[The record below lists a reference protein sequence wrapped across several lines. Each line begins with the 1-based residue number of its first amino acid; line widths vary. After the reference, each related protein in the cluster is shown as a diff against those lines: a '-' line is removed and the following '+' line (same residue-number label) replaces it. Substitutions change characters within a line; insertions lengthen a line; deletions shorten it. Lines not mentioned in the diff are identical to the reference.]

1 MWRQLCG
8 IQHLTFRFFSRLQGH
23 FCLLG
28 ILRGGL
34 CGEEALELLLSVSS
48 FWRIPCVPVC
58 WLGRPRVPVL
68 RWLTFWRT
76 LSVFLKCVLSN
87 SGNGRF
93 RLHACTSSGCGRASC
108 PAGYFLANRV
118 NSRYSR
124 FTKRRNSKKKCERVG
139 NACPVSRCGPYGSSR
154 IHHRSLRFVSQV
166 ETLQSIIR

>member
-23 FCLLG
+23 FCLRG

-34 CGEEALELLLSVSS
+34 CGEEVLELLLSVSS

-76 LSVFLKCVLSN
+76 LSVFLKCILSN

-108 PAGYFLANRV
+108 PAGSLKRVTAGTAVLPNEGIRRRSVRVLATHVQFRGV
-118 NSRYSR
+118 VHMDQVVSITARCDLFPR
-124 FTKRRNSKKKCERVG
+124 WKRC
-139 NACPVSRCGPYGSSR
+139 
-154 IHHRSLRFVSQV
+154 SQ
-166 ETLQSIIR
+166 